1 METLEYVVVVK
12 DTRLGVDYYLNS
24 DDSCSTTYLTTDLN
38 KASRFSCEELAVNMY
53 KLLRNRIP
61 KAYSAEVYAIEE
73 DSLVLKKAFCK
84 YMLLKN
90 VY

>member
-1 METLEYVVVVK
+1 MLEYVVVVK

-38 KASRFSCEELAVNMY
+38 KASRFSCEELAENAY

-73 DSLVLKKAFCK
+73 DSLVLKKALCK

>member
-1 METLEYVVVVK
+1 MEILEYVVVIK
-12 DTRLGVDYYLNS
+12 DIRLGVDYYLNS
-24 DDSCSTTYLTTDLN
+24 NDSYSTTYLTTDLN

-61 KAYSAEVYAIEE
+61 KAYSAEVCAVEE
-73 DSLVLKKAFCK
+73 GALVLKKTLCK